1 VNKVKMDALKEMS
14 KEDSKKEYEEIPA
27 HEVKCPKCGHKWTMG
42 EDEEEEYEDED

>member
-1 VNKVKMDALKEMS
+1 MNKAKMDALKEMS
-14 KEDSKKEYEEIPA
+14 NEDSEKEYEEIPA